1 LPAPISAVVSEATL
15 VVVQAKLY
23 PNISCSVGRYNCSDM
38 EFVRLVVMLDKLV
51 LGSLAGIKLGQG
63 GFHGVRGYIVVASN
77 IQLGMQVV
85 TGNTEGR
92 EVDSHNHGGFH
103 KERGAR
109 DSSTCSIEISLN
121 MV

>member
-1 LPAPISAVVSEATL
+1 
-15 VVVQAKLY
+15 
-23 PNISCSVGRYNCSDM
+23 M
-38 EFVRLVVMLDKLV
+38 
-51 LGSLAGIKLGQG
+51 
-63 GFHGVRGYIVVASN
+63 ASN

-103 KERGAR
+103 KERGSR
-109 DSSTCSIEISLN
+109 NSSTCSMEISL